1 MSFLKIKNILATIA
15 VASTIAACDNGSDC
29 NINNVSYNRIQLYT
43 TTDGG
48 GNTQTGKY
56 SYPNALT
63 VKMVINGT
71 DSIVINNLTGA
82 SELQLP
88 VSYTHECDTV
98 VFEYEEGSTDTL
110 YVGHS
115 NIPYFISTDCG
126 MAMYHKLTT
135 LQYTGNMIDSAAIND
150 PTINFSWHE
159 NIKLYIAE

>member
-1 MSFLKIKNILATIA
+1 MTIPRIKSILIAASIA
-15 VASTIAACDNGSDC
+15 VSTLIAACDSGSDC
-29 NINNVSYNRIQLYT
+29 NINNVSYNRIQLYS
-43 TTDGG
+43 TDGI
-48 GNTQTGKY
+48 TSTSKY

-63 VKMVINGT
+63 VKLVINGN
-71 DSIVINNLTGA
+71 DSIVINHMTDA

-98 VFEYEEGSTDTL
+98 VFEYEEGGTDTL
-110 YVGHS
+110 FVGHS

-135 LQYTGNMIDSAAIND
+135 LRHTNNLIDSANIND

-159 NIKLYIAE
+159 NIKLYITE